1 MPEKMGKI
9 VPCQSKKGHLG
20 IQTITIKELNEIV
33 GVGVT
38 NVRKKFFVGH
48 GLKPTTDPKE
58 AAETFLLRDHEKILS
73 LLKRYHRGKLGV
85 YMVPPMFYGEVPE
98 AVILS
103 EYNVANQ
110 LCRVRGDMAESKV
123 FHALKKYFT
132 ANGDDVLIIHSHKFL
147 DAMKWMDEM
156 DADNKVV
163 NHEKDFVVYNLTK
176 GNFFE
181 M

>member
-1 MPEKMGKI
+1 MRKI
-9 VPCQSKKGHLG
+9 VPCQSRKGHLG
-20 IQTITIKELNEIV
+20 IQNINIKELNKIV
-33 GVGVT
+33 SVSIE
-38 NVRKKFFVGH
+38 RKKIFVGH
-48 GLKPTTDPKE
+48 GLKPTTDPKV

-73 LLKRYHRGKLGV
+73 LLKEYRRGKLGV

-98 AVILS
+98 AIVLS

-110 LCRVRGDMAESKV
+110 ISRVRGDMAESKV

-147 DAMKWMDEM
+147 DA
-156 DADNKVV
+156 DNNGV

-181 M
+181 L